1 MEMHKSSKA
10 AVPVELKN
18 VTKKFGKGRQ
28 ETLAVRDFSLE
39 FPAGKMI
46 TLLGPSGCG
55 KTTVLRCIAG
65 FYEPE
70 EGHIIFGGKRV
81 NGIPPY
87 NRPTG
92 MVFQNYALF
101 PHMTVFENIA
111 YGLKVKK
118 LSSREIQEKMRW
130 VLDLLQLKGM
140 EARSPSQ
147 LSGGQQ
153 QRVAIARVLV
163 NEPQIL
169 LFDEPL
175 SNLDAKLRVY
185 MRREIRK
192 LHEQLQTTTIYVTHD
207 QEEGMSISDLMV
219 LMNHGKIEQIGTPS
233 EIYKRPKTQFVAEFI
248 GVTNRIE
255 TEIAAVIG
263 DQIKIALYG
272 AEWMTQNTYQFETG
286 DVVEVIFRPEMVHL
300 SGTMGNTIEGKV
312 SESFFLGPIT
322 RYTIEMEDGNILTL
336 DDQNPK
342 TFYERGSRVQLEIDE
357 ESFHVRR
364 LPGKNNP
371 SSQMDSN

>member
-1 MEMHKSSKA
+1 MRNGVNTA
-10 AVPVELKN
+10 IPVELRN
-18 VTKKFGKGRQ
+18 VTKKFGKDGQ
-28 ETLAVRDFSLE
+28 EILAVQDFSFQ
-39 FPAGKMI
+39 FPAGRMV

-70 EGHIIFGGKRV
+70 EGDIIIGEKRV

-87 NRPTG
+87 GRPTG

-118 LSSREIQEKMRW
+118 FSSTEIKEKMKW
-130 VLDLLQLKGM
+130 ALDLLQLNGM

-163 NEPQIL
+163 NEPQVL

-185 MRREIRK
+185 MRGEIRK
-192 LHEQLQTTTIYVTHD
+192 LQEQLKTTTIYVTHD
-207 QEEGMSISDLMV
+207 QEEGMSISDFMV
-219 LMNHGKIEQIGTPS
+219 LMNDGKIEQIGIPS
-233 EIYKRPKTQFVAEFI
+233 EIYKRPKTEFVAEFI
-248 GVTNRIE
+248 GVTNMLE
-255 TEIAAVIG
+255 TKITAVVG
-263 DQIKIALYG
+263 DRVKVSVCG
-272 AEWMTQNTYQFETG
+272 TEWMTLNTNQFEVG
-286 DVVEVIFRPEMVHL
+286 DPVEIIFRPEMAHL
-300 SGTMGNTIEGKV
+300 SEKKANTIEGKV
-312 SESFFLGPIT
+312 LEMTFLGPIT
-322 RYTIEMEDGNILTL
+322 RYTIELENGNTLTL

-342 TFYERGSRVQLEIDE
+342 TFYQKGSRVNLQIDE
-357 ESFHVRR
+357 DSIHVKR
-364 LPGKNNP
+364 P
-371 SSQMDSN
+371 S